1 MTGWPLHA
9 GISGTFASRRR
20 SRVPS
25 REMASST
32 CWSDRESDPRAS
44 PGSHPKLRMRYS
56 KSPIVKGPQGPLSLI
71 KRSASPGAVKHI
83 LSYPDRGPRAGGA
96 SASSRTSFSP
106 AQKQA
111 AWAYRTTSRSTY
123 MGPISLVGWR
133 HGQCKP
139 YVHQEVWRCQSPF
152 RIPARVDLVWY
163 AGPVSHSSPWYGSFV
178 RLVIRG
184 YV

>member
-1 MTGWPLHA
+1 
-9 GISGTFASRRR
+9 
-20 SRVPS
+20 
-25 REMASST
+25 
-32 CWSDRESDPRAS
+32 
-44 PGSHPKLRMRYS
+44 MRYS
-56 KSPIVKGPQGPLSLI
+56 KSPVVKGPPGPLSLI

-139 YVHQEVWRCQSPF
+139 YVHQVVWRCQSPF

-163 AGPVSHSSPWYGSFV
+163 AGPVSHSFPWSFV
-178 RLVIRG
+178 WSSGAMCEPLRSERQVGIGLYIISVALCCRRCLSIG
-184 YV
+184 CISLGWPASLE